1 MELGIGSEFGVA
13 NRPRRLVIER
23 RADDIVADQRLNAYR
38 FRRAEDAIPA
48 RSVLAATDGGGNED
62 RAGTRV
68 NTLKQ
73 DGEILAAHFSG
84 KLEARRAP
92 ADPAPDAPLILCVI
106 IVLAVVVLEV
116 VLRLRGI
123 ERVV

>member
-23 RADDIVADQRLNAYR
+23 RADDIAADHVLASAASTCERVVFNFRNRPLRSRDVGADQPAIVADQRLNAYR

-48 RSVLAATDGGGNED
+48 RSVLAATNGGGNED

-68 NTLKQ
+68 NAL
-73 DGEILAAHFSG
+73 
-84 KLEARRAP
+84 
-92 ADPAPDAPLILCVI
+92 
-106 IVLAVVVLEV
+106 
-116 VLRLRGI
+116 
-123 ERVV
+123 